1 MNALSHFY
9 TDISPRGFTLE
20 ASPQSSRL
28 LALTFDEATVA
39 AFREATAEW
48 PVQALEYKSMLRFR
62 VAKILDDL
70 CANTLQRL
78 LVETMTDRG
87 TGGSWSTRKASTT
100 SRRPMT
106 WSSSPRP
113 SRIAWAVPTS
123 TP

>member
-20 ASPQSSRL
+20 VSPQSSRL

-70 CANTLQRL
+70 CANTLQVLERCGAFKHKAVRERF
-78 LVETMTDRG
+78 VEAGLIDPDH
-87 TGGSWSTRKASTT
+87 
-100 SRRPMT
+100 RR
-106 WSSSPRP
+106 
-113 SRIAWAVPTS
+113 
-123 TP
+123 